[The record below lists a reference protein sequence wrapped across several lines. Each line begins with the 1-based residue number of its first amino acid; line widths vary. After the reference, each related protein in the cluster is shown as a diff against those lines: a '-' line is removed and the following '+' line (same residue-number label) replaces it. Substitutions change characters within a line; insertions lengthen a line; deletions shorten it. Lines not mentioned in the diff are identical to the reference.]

1 VAKRGWEEGRNIQI
15 DYRFAAAGNIGTGQY
30 QALAKQLIALQP
42 DVILT
47 QTPVVTAALQQ
58 HENRSIPTVF
68 VNVSDPIGMGFKANL
83 ARPGGNITG
92 MLHYEGTIVG
102 KWLGM
107 LKEIAPRGSAA
118 NLAEAKSLAQVLK
131 GVAQHPQFVLLHIM
145 SRVDD
150 VASISA
156 GE

>member
-68 VNVSDPIGMGFKANL
+68 VNVSDPIGMGFKASL
-83 ARPGGNITG
+83 ARAGGNITG

-107 LKEIAPRGSAA
+107 LKEIAPWERRQPRRGQEPCAGVKGRRTTSAVRSVTYY
-118 NLAEAKSLAQVLK
+118 E
-131 GVAQHPQFVLLHIM
+131 P
-145 SRVDD
+145 SR
-150 VASISA
+150 
-156 GE
+156 